1 MPEFDLNVLRIV
13 VTVLSFITFVA
24 IVAWALAK
32 RNQAGFDEAAQLP
45 FVAERSATPVP
56 VRPLSNPAVESRDE

>member
-1 MPEFDLNVLRIV
+1 MPEFDLNALRVV
-13 VTVLSFITFVA
+13 VTVLSFTTFVA

-45 FVAERSATPVP
+45 FVAERSATPVTARSP
-56 VRPLSNPAVESRDE
+56 VSPFAEPRDE